1 MLELQKTVE
10 QLRKIREY
18 YRVKINEALP
28 MTPPMS
34 IPLVVIAPNDF
45 NALNSLLQTL
55 VMQVNPFST
64 HLSQSLREIHSNL
77 YINYNG
83 CLYFNSFN
91 FGALGRILNYLSSKD
106 FICDFA
112 KYITT
117 PWEDIND
124 SLSLLLEK
132 ASTAK
137 NRLEYNQVGVTA
149 RELYILLAKKVY
161 DKEMH
166 SSVDEKKIGEA
177 DAKGML
183 EAYLTSKAQNGKVK
197 KYAEAAVNLAETV
210 THIKTEDK
218 ERLNTLVV
226 AVVTLVGLVNNIYK
240 NNQN

>member
-10 QLRKIREY
+10 ELKKIREY
-18 YRVKINEALP
+18 YRVKINEVLP
-28 MTPPMS
+28 ITPPMS

-55 VMQVNPFST
+55 IVQVNAFST
-64 HLSQSLREIHSNL
+64 HLSQSLREIQSNL

-83 CLYFNSFN
+83 YLYFNSFN

-106 FICDFA
+106 FICNFA

-137 NRLEYNQVGVTA
+137 NRLEYNQAGVTA

-161 DKEMH
+161 DKDIH
-166 SSVDEKKIGEA
+166 LGIDRKKISEA

-183 EAYLTSKAQNGKVK
+183 EAYLIAKAKNDKVK
-197 KYAEAAVNLAETV
+197 EYVKTAVSLAETV
-210 THIKTEDK
+210 THMKTKDN
-218 ERLNTLVV
+218 ERLNTLVI
-226 AVVTLVGLVNNIYK
+226 AVVTIVGLISNIYK
-240 NNQN
+240 NN